1 MTDARRMEST
11 GHTLSIREKLGYSL
25 GDLAANLIF
34 QTLITYLAFFY
45 TDVYRLPPA
54 TAATII
60 FVIGVLGA
68 FVFTPLIGIAADRT
82 VSRWGKFRPWILW
95 TAIPFGVLSLLA
107 FSTPDLAPRAKV
119 VYALATYGL
128 LMLVYAANNLPY
140 SALSGVLTGSMAQR
154 NSLSAYRFVA
164 VMIAQFIIQVL
175 LLPLVLILGDG
186 DRVLGFERV
195 MTVFAVVGTVFFL
208 ITFATTRERIVPA
221 KEQTAGVLQDL
232 SDLLRN
238 RPWKVMLAL
247 TILVFINLSLKGGTY
262 VYYFQYYMSEA
273 ALAGFLDTS
282 GFNGVI
288 GAVNA
293 TLNGL
298 GLAGFAWPKDPA
310 TSAFSLFN
318 ACGIVCMILG
328 IGVSRRLADRFGKRD
343 VFGGALLVSTVF
355 LLAFYFFPP
364 TAVAVAFAA
373 FMLHGFCYGVTIPL
387 LWAMIADVADYS
399 EWKNH
404 RRATAIVF
412 SAMLCGLKIGLSIG
426 GALVAG
432 ILAHHGYQ
440 AGAPQQPEA
449 VVDGIRLTVSVYC
462 SLPFLAAVALLF
474 LYEINKRMETRIE
487 QDLQSRRQGSDLHQL
502 AAHAISQP
510 LVSHIYTADPSA
522 HVFEGRLYIYPSHDI
537 DSGAPFDDEGGH
549 FGMQDYHVLRMDTPE
564 GEATDCGVAL
574 HVRDVPWA
582 SQQMWAPDAASRNG
596 CYYLYF
602 PAKDAHGR
610 FRIGVAAADRP
621 EGPFTPEP
629 EPIDG
634 AYSIDPAVFEDD
646 DGTHYLCFGGIWGG
660 QLQKYRD
667 NRYDPAHE
675 EPAGEASALGPRIGR
690 LDAGMTRLA
699 EPTRE
704 IVILDEHGQP
714 LRADDHARRFFEGPW
729 LHKHQGRYYLSY
741 STGDTHL
748 LCYATSDS
756 PYGPFTY
763 RGVIL
768 TPVVGWTTHHS
779 ICAFQGRWYLFYHDA
794 LLSGGVTHLRSVK
807 CTPLHMETDG
817 SIRTI
822 HPYGT

>member
-1 MTDARRMEST
+1 MEST

-107 FSTPDLAPRAKV
+107 FSTPDLTPRAKV

-195 MTVFAVVGTVFFL
+195 MTVFAAVGTVFFL

-273 ALAGFLDTS
+273 ALAGFLDSS
-282 GFNGVI
+282 GFNRLI

-293 TLNGL
+293 ALNGL

-343 VFGGALLVSTVF
+343 VFGGALLVSTLF

-373 FMLHGFCYGVTIPL
+373 FMLHGFCYGITIPL

-440 AGAPQQPEA
+440 AGAPQQPDA

-474 LYEINKRMETRIE
+474 LYEINKHMETRIE
-487 QDLQSRRQGSDLHQL
+487 QDLQSRRQGSDLHPL

-510 LVSHIYTADPSA
+510 LVTHIYTADPSA

-564 GEATDCGVAL
+564 GEATDCGMAL

-582 SQQMWAPDAASRNG
+582 SRQMWAPDAAARDG
-596 CYYLYF
+596 RYYLYF
-602 PAKDAHGR
+602 PAKNAHGL
-610 FRIGVAAADRP
+610 FRIGVAVADRP
-621 EGPFTPEP
+621 EGPFAAEP
-629 EPIDG
+629 EPIEG

-660 QLQKYRD
+660 QLQKYRE

-675 EPAGEASALGPRIGR
+675 EPAGDAPALGPRIGR

-714 LRADDHARRFFEGPW
+714 LRADDSARRFFEGPW
-729 LHKHQGRYYLSY
+729 LHKYQGRYYLSY

-794 LLSGGVTHLRSVK
+794 LLSGGVTHLRTVK
-807 CTPLHMETDG
+807 CTPLHMEADG

-822 HPYGT
+822 HPYGS